1 MSGSIHGYPACR
13 VCRWRIAL
21 TFAAVVAGAF
31 LLGYWSSDHRIDNKV
46 SEAADVR
53 IKEFVQFCDAIG
65 VLDKAALTEAI
76 ITASEAEWE
85 DRDDEQLEGGMK

>member
-1 MSGSIHGYPACR
+1 LAC
-13 VCRWRIAL
+13 
-21 TFAAVVAGAF
+21 FASF
-31 LLGYWSSDHRIDNKV
+31 LLGYWTSDRRLDAKV
-46 SEAADVR
+46 SGAADVR

-85 DRDDEQLEGGMK
+85 ERDAEQCEAKGVQ